1 MRIEC
6 PITSSH
12 QKQPTPNTMVY
23 ILYPPLRVD
32 RNGVVP
38 VEDVCLDVE
47 GSIVQT
53 VYGCPNEC
61 STPRIEVPLSNYL

>member
-1 MRIEC
+1 
-6 PITSSH
+6 
-12 QKQPTPNTMVY
+12 MVY
-23 ILYPPLRVD
+23 ILYSPLRVD

-53 VYGCPNEC
+53 VYWCPNEC
-61 STPRIEVPLSNYL
+61 STPRIEVLLSNYLWR